1 LTETTIIPNYFCIIF
16 LTHMPEIKSN
26 SIGRYLKRKKVVL
39 REAAVRTSVYLS
51 VCLCPSV
58 CRSVYL
64 SAECSF
70 VHDNVRKNASIL
82 FFFGQNVCFGSYSRP
97 LDFDAN
103 WTGRFSSITQ
113 TPILYQKLF
122 WKTYGVCPCR

>member
-1 LTETTIIPNYFCIIF
+1 
-16 LTHMPEIKSN
+16 MPEIKSN

-82 FFFGQNVCFGSYSRP
+82 FFFGQTVLENARCMSVQINIVLFSAAPRAKYIHIIQGVTEMHGKMLTTSYW
-97 LDFDAN
+97 LHVELGKNN
-103 WTGRFSSITQ
+103 WHTFYKI
-113 TPILYQKLF
+113 
-122 WKTYGVCPCR
+122 